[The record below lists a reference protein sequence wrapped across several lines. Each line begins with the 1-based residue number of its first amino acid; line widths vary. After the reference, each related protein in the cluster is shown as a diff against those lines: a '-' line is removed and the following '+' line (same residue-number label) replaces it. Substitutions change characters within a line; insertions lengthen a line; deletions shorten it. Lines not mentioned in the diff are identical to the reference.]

1 MSSVWSVRGMPPE
14 LRRSIVE
21 AANREGIPVAEWLSR
36 AISPSL
42 SVGTEPRPAARP
54 APCASDTT
62 VDELLARIDGCLA
75 ELQNLSRPGH

>member
-1 MSSVWSVRGMPPE
+1 MSSVWSVRGVPPE

-21 AANREGIPVAEWLSR
+21 AAGREGIPVAEWLSR

-42 SVGTEPRPAARP
+42 ANGAEPRPSAPHAA
-54 APCASDTT
+54 CASDTT

-75 ELQNLSRPGH
+75 ELQNLSRNGQ

>member
-1 MSSVWSVRGMPPE
+1 MSSVWSVRGVPPE

-21 AANREGIPVAEWLSR
+21 AASREGIPVAEWLTR

-42 SVGTEPRPAARP
+42 VNGAKQRPS
-54 APCASDTT
+54 APLGADASDTT

-75 ELQNLSRPGH
+75 ELQNLCRPGH

>member
-1 MSSVWSVRGMPPE
+1 MSSVWSVRGVPPE

-21 AANREGIPVAEWLSR
+21 AASREGIPVAEWLVNG
-36 AISPSL
+36 AKPHPS
-42 SVGTEPRPAARP
+42 
-54 APCASDTT
+54 APQREDASDTT

>member
-1 MSSVWSVRGMPPE
+1 MSSVWSVRGVPPE

-21 AANREGIPVAEWLSR
+21 AASREGIPVAEWLSR

-42 SVGTEPRPAARP
+42 VNGAEPRPSAPHAA
-54 APCASDTT
+54 CASDTT

-75 ELQNLSRPGH
+75 ELQNLSRNGH